1 MIVACLRV
9 DCVLGV
15 LGVAVLVVVGG
26 VGSRVRLGLGW
37 TDGGNLGLGLARIAA
52 LSAGVR

>member
-1 MIVACLRV
+1 MIVACLGV

-26 VGSRVRLGLGW
+26 VGSRVRLGLDR
-37 TDGGNLGLGLARIAA
+37 TEGGTLGLGLAWIAA

>member
-1 MIVACLRV
+1 MIVACLGV

-26 VGSRVRLGLGW
+26 VGSRVRLGLRR
-37 TDGGNLGLGLARIAA
+37 TEGGTLGLGLARIAV